1 MSQVRSRER
10 VQRLGEVFTS
20 PREVALM
27 LDMLN
32 GDAEDPDC
40 RILEPSCGNG
50 NFLVEIVR
58 RRAGWAA
65 SPAEAVKGVLG
76 VDICEDNVLEA
87 RERMADVLRDAYQNE
102 MSEDEERAA
111 LALISLNVRVGDFL
125 TSEEAAIACDVIVGN
140 PPYQE
145 MDGGF
150 GSSARPLYH
159 KFFDRSRRAA
169 LRKVCL
175 IIPARWYSGGKGL
188 DAFRASML
196 ADRTVARI
204 VDWENS
210 SDCFPGVDISGGICV
225 VLTDSAHDG
234 DCLFEQRRG
243 GETVSRACRDLREA
257 PVLIRDNAGAE
268 IVRKAMAGRAPL
280 SATVRPRNS
289 FGMATNFVP
298 AGAGDIRVLTNS
310 GWRAHDSSLVEKR
323 REAIGQWKVFVS
335 GSAFEH
341 AGAAGKD
348 GKRRV
353 LSRIII
359 TGPGTAATETYV
371 LVDAFDSEAAARALA
386 SYLSTRT
393 ARYLV
398 SLAASSH
405 HITRDRFRFVPALT
419 VSGRADDAALA
430 RLFGL
435 TDDEQRR
442 ITDTIRDWPQ
452 TDIPVE
458 TPE

>member
-1 MSQVRSRER
+1 MSQVRSRDR
-10 VQRLGEVFTS
+10 VRSLGEVFTS
-20 PREVALM
+20 PREVSLM
-27 LDMLN
+27 LDMLA
-32 GDAEDPDC
+32 GDAENPDC

-58 RRAGWAA
+58 RRAARG
-65 SPAEAVKGVLG
+65 SAENAVRAVMG
-76 VDICEDNVLEA
+76 VDICEQNVLEA
-87 RERMADVLRDAYQNE
+87 RERIAAVLEAAHPDQMAGGRGDVMR
-102 MSEDEERAA
+102 
-111 LALISLNVRVGDFL
+111 ALIARNVRVGNFL
-125 TSEEAAIACDVIVGN
+125 SSSEAEVACDVIVGN

-159 KFFDRSRRAA
+159 KFFEASRRAA

-175 IIPARWYSGGKGL
+175 IIPARWYTGGKGL
-188 DAFRASML
+188 DAFRAAML
-196 ADRTVARI
+196 ADRSVARI
-204 VDWENS
+204 VDWEDS
-210 SDCFPGVDISGGICV
+210 SECFPGVDISGGVCV

-234 DCLFEQRRG
+234 DCVFEQRGRQG
-243 GETVSRACRDLREA
+243 VSVAARDLRES
-257 PVLIRDNAGAE
+257 PVLIRDNAGAA
-268 IVRKAMAGRAPL
+268 IVRKAMSGREPL
-280 SATVRPRNS
+280 SAVVRPRNS

-298 AGAGDIRVLTNS
+298 AGAGDVSVLTNS
-310 GWRAHDSSLVEKR
+310 GWRRHDSSLIEKR
-323 REAIGQWKVFVS
+323 RDLIGKWKVFVS

-371 LVDAFDSEAAARALA
+371 LIDAFDDEVSARNLAA
-386 SYLSTRT
+386 YLSTRT

-405 HITRDRFRFVPALT
+405 HITRERFRFVPAPEAG
-419 VSGRADDAALA
+419 GRMDDEALWA
-430 RLFGL
+430 MFGL
-435 TDDEQRR
+435 TARERSR
-442 ITDTIRDWPQ
+442 ITGTVREWPQ
-452 TDIPVE
+452 AEIPAE
-458 TPE
+458 TPA